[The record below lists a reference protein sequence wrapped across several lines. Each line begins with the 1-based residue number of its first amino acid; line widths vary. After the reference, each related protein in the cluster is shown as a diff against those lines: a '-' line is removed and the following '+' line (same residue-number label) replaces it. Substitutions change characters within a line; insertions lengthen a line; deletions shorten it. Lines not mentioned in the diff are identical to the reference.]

1 LREGLTFI
9 TFTRNSGHRLALL
22 LDHVK
27 DIVDE
32 IIVVDGYSS
41 DDTVEIAKSF
51 GAKVFQ
57 RKPWG
62 YADPDRMFALKK
74 ASYRWVLH
82 LDDDERLSR
91 ALKRD
96 LRDLIKVA
104 EEKGLSHSYT

>member
-1 LREGLTFI
+1 LKEGLTFI
-9 TFTRNSGHRLALL
+9 TFTRNSGRRLALL

-57 RKPWG
+57 RKPW
-62 YADPDRMFALKK
+62 
-74 ASYRWVLH
+74 
-82 LDDDERLSR
+82 
-91 ALKRD
+91 
-96 LRDLIKVA
+96 
-104 EEKGLSHSYT
+104 